1 MRPDYCPAANE
12 PCQSLCETPCLRRKP
27 LTKDQIDLILAES
40 FLAANGSVYST
51 RVYDL
56 VRAIE
61 VEHGIVTPKEPT
73 P

>member
-1 MRPDYCPAANE
+1 MRPDYCPIANE
-12 PCQSLCETPCLRRKP
+12 PCQSLCETPCLKRKP

-61 VEHGIVTPKEPT
+61 IEHGIVTTKEPQR
-73 P
+73 